1 LKQVVQRSSGRL
13 AEQGGGDKRAGLV
26 WSGSVHARV
35 LRYLSLM
42 RSRLQPRAPL
52 SGARATT
59 APAGARLL
67 PASLLAL
74 ALSLCLLPGVQA
86 DSRGDFLI
94 RMLSTSSQFR
104 VRAQAALALGS
115 GAPDESAVNAL
126 AYALRKDDHP
136 AVRAASA
143 SALERLRATN
153 QLSSL
158 KEALRDEDKAVR
170 AAAKRAIEEL
180 SRVAAIKQQP
190 SSLPSSGPSMFYVG
204 VGTPATQAQG
214 LSPNLLRVLRDHV
227 AREVMQFSGVRLAP
241 EKETPAAAER
251 ELKTQKLTGYYIDSS
266 VTSLETRPDGS
277 IRAQVS
283 VIVGTYPGRD
293 MRAMLSGAATISG
306 VGTGDSARLEAVQ
319 AAYSGALR
327 RLPQAMQAGLA
338 RAP

>member
-1 LKQVVQRSSGRL
+1 VY
-13 AEQGGGDKRAGLV
+13 
-26 WSGSVHARV
+26 ARV
-35 LRYLSLM
+35 LRYFSQLS
-42 RSRLQPRAPL
+42 PRAQ
-52 SGARATT
+52 ARASRSGSRARPSTRR
-59 APAGARLL
+59 ACARL
-67 PASLLAL
+67 PRSWAAAL
-74 ALSLCLLPGVQA
+74 IVSLCLASGVQA

-115 GAPDESAVNAL
+115 GSPDESAVNAL

-153 QLSSL
+153 QLSAL
-158 KEALRDEDKAVR
+158 KEALRDQDKAVR
-170 AAAKRAIEEL
+170 AAAKRAVEEL
-180 SRVAAIKQQP
+180 SRVATVKQQP

-251 ELKTQKLTGYYIDSS
+251 ELKTQRLTGYYIDSS
-266 VTSLETRPDGS
+266 VTSVETRPDGS

-306 VGTGDSARLEAVQ
+306 VGTGDAARLEAVQ